1 MYILALK
8 KMDTFTPNLTILL
21 DKEET
26 KMKKAKLLF
35 GVCVLGLILS
45 GCNEAITPSNQNTSQ
60 HEHLFSTEWVYDAEN
75 HWHESTC
82 GHDVTSGKAKH
93 IFKTEVIEPT
103 STAKGYTKY
112 ICEICGYN
120 YKGDE
125 TNPVSNISV
134 PTGLSYASASKTL
147 EWNIVSGATSYVV
160 SVDNRER
167 ASSTNYFDVTSLGLS
182 NGEHTAKVKAVNA
195 NLSKESAYSD
205 SITFSYTAA
214 TSNSTGKTLDS
225 ISLSEPKTVVRGRNT
240 RDVTLDDMVSYK
252 DDHYYY
258 FVFDLG
264 NCYNIPVD
272 TPYDYCIYSGAGEVT
287 KTMTATSAKANTIE
301 ESSTKAQDKTT
312 GYSKTHTFD
321 VEVTVG
327 RQPPQKTGGWKFDF
341 SIEYGFTKTDSGSTT
356 NSWSETFR
364 EASQFSESESR
375 TTSITFR
382 TGDPAGYYYYYLAV
396 DTRVYGAIVR
406 SIESGDFY
414 VTTTSSVIGRGFNY
428 IYTGDDRLNF
438 TYDGGIDFNY
448 DLIDTLGLKD
458 IVPTTYVGDKQD
470 DGKTHVKNVSE
481 LYEVLSDPSADAN
494 IILDDD
500 IDCTN
505 YPWMPI
511 DNFNGKFDGNDKEIQ
526 NLSFEVYNGGNETKF
541 GIFKE
546 LNGTFANVTITN
558 ADISVHKFHD
568 TQNYMYAGIVCGRL
582 TGGTI
587 ELVDI
592 KDSDLFAY
600 HDSDNR
606 TLKIHAHVGGF
617 VGELASGSIKN
628 CNVAASNIYGKARIN
643 YDKNSTAD
651 VWCYTGGFVGHQV
664 DGTIYK
670 AVRSNDVFVKSHTI
684 SGSKTSAYHC
694 FVGGIIGYKDGGTY
708 SNCASTD
715 TNLDYQPE
723 VVVNGSANTSNHG
736 KGAITG
742 NN

>member
-1 MYILALK
+1 
-8 KMDTFTPNLTILL
+8 
-21 DKEET
+21 
-26 KMKKAKLLF
+26 MKKAKLLF

-167 ASSTNYFDVTSLGLS
+167 TSSTNYFDVTSLELAS
-182 NGEHTAKVKAVNA
+182 GEHTAKVKAVNA

-205 SITFSYTAA
+205 SITFNYSGA
-214 TSNSTGKTLDS
+214 TSNPGGNSLDN
-225 ISLSEPKTVVRGRNT
+225 ISLSEPKTVIQSRT
-240 RDVTLDDMVSYK
+240 SQVTLNEMVSYR
-252 DDHYYY
+252 DDYYYY

-264 NCYNIPVD
+264 KYFNVPVD
-272 TPYDYCIYSGAGEVT
+272 TPYGYCTYSGIGNAT
-287 KTMTATSAKANTIE
+287 RTMTATSTKANTIQ
-301 ESSTKAQDKTT
+301 ESSNRTMQATT
-312 GYSKTHTFD
+312 SFSGTVNASLSITAGYQPPSPTGGAKFETTLEVGYSLTM
-321 VEVTVG
+321 G
-327 RQPPQKTGGWKFDF
+327 N
-341 SIEYGFTKTDSGSTT
+341 SSA
-356 NSWSETFR
+356 NSWSRTFT
-364 EASQFSESESR
+364 EASEYSESESNS
-375 TTSITFR
+375 TSISFK
-382 TGDPAGYYYYYLAV
+382 TGDPAGYYYYYFSV
-396 DTRVYGAIVR
+396 DTQVYGVVARNIDTK
-406 SIESGDFY
+406 EFF

-428 IYTGDDRLNF
+428 LYAGENSGLNITCDDVL
-438 TYDGGIDFNY
+438 DF
-448 DLIDTLGLKD
+448 DCSIIERLGLDK
-458 IVPTTYVGDKQD
+458 IVPSNYVGNKVD
-470 DGKTHVKNVSE
+470 DGKTHVANVSE
-481 LYEVLSDPSADAN
+481 LYTALSEASASDS
-494 IILDDD
+494 IVMDKD
-500 IDCTN
+500 IECEN

-511 DNFNGKFDGNDKEIQ
+511 NNFYGTFDGNGFAIK
-526 NLSFEVYNGGNETKF
+526 NLSFEYTNGGDDTKY

-546 LNGTFANVTITN
+546 LNGTFTNVTIEN
-558 ADISVHKFHD
+558 ADFNVHKYHD
-568 TQNYMYAGIVCGRL
+568 TQNYLYAGVVCGRL

-587 ELVDI
+587 SRVNIEGKELY
-592 KDSDLFAY
+592 AY
-600 HDSDNR
+600 HDSDNK

-617 VGELASGSIKN
+617 VGELVSGSIKN
-628 CNVAASNIYGKARIN
+628 CNISSINIYGKARIN

-651 VWCYTGGFVGHQV
+651 VWCYVGGFVGHQAG
-664 DGTIYK
+664 GTIDTV
-670 AVRSNDVFVKSHTI
+670 VRSNDVIVTSHTI

-715 TNLDYQPE
+715 TNLNKNPE
-723 VVVNGSANTSNHG
+723 VVVNGSANTSNSG

-742 NN
+742 N